1 MLKSSGKKVTLQT
14 ESKLVSLKE
23 ECKLLAGSLTTKR
36 VRPLKNL
43 LHLWFFN
50 CFEVDISYIWS
61 EMVSY
66 YFWKIKKKSL
76 IRMICYY
83 KNI

>member
-1 MLKSSGKKVTLQT
+1 MVSIKEMLKSSGKKVTLQT

-43 LHLWFFN
+43 LHL
-50 CFEVDISYIWS
+50 
-61 EMVSY
+61 
-66 YFWKIKKKSL
+66 
-76 IRMICYY
+76 
-83 KNI
+83 